1 MMKMN
6 VIEAGGMLS
15 TLSAHV
21 VKKRP
26 SNLLT
31 DNKLWGIA

>member
-1 MMKMN
+1 MKMN
-6 VIEAGGMLS
+6 VLEAGGMLS

-26 SNLLT
+26 SNLLS
-31 DNKLWGIA
+31 DNHCGGIA